1 MKKILL
7 ITMMFLWATSL
18 FSQYT
23 IGATVPTED
32 NLPWTTTTGYSS
44 SIFEQTSN
52 GKAVM
57 IFWGEDW

>member
-1 MKKILL
+1 MKKKILSILL
-7 ITMMFLWATSL
+7 IVIAISVY
-18 FSQYT
+18 SQYT
-23 IGATVPTED
+23 VGATVPTED

-44 SIFEQTSN
+44 SIFEQTSV